1 MCVLRGELTRD
12 SPSPLH
18 STRLGNRQKYR
29 RCHWV
34 RNGFPSFNMQPCI
47 IQSFPRAQSA
57 HGHKHGQKNLPNDFF
72 SFPSRSRSQR
82 MSFTLLV
89 AQLLVLRPLASL
101 VLVRVRVDRLV
112 DRLRHFLLPAL
123 RDDQR
128 KVLVQLLVA
137 VQQLRTDGRRE
148 RKREREIN

>member
-1 MCVLRGELTRD
+1 MCCEVNSPVTRPPPSTPHGWGTD
-12 SPSPLH
+12 RSTGAATGSGTGSPASTCSRALYSLFPERSLH
-18 STRLGNRQKYR
+18 TDTNT
-29 RCHWV
+29 V
-34 RNGFPSFNMQPCI
+34 RKIYQMI
-47 IQSFPRAQSA
+47 
-57 HGHKHGQKNLPNDFF
+57 FF
-72 SFPSRSRSQR
+72 SFPLRSRSQR
-82 MSFTLLV
+82 MSFTFLV

>member
-1 MCVLRGELTRD
+1 M
-12 SPSPLH
+12 
-18 STRLGNRQKYR
+18 
-29 RCHWV
+29 
-34 RNGFPSFNMQPCI
+34 
-47 IQSFPRAQSA
+47 
-57 HGHKHGQKNLPNDFF
+57 
-72 SFPSRSRSQR
+72 
-82 MSFTLLV
+82 

-148 RKREREIN
+148 RKRERLININNIMIDPNESSISGHEIKHFAVVYLRASLLEFASAVWLFWKLLFVLY